1 MKRLR
6 QMVKTSFSFR
16 MSMYILIASA
26 TIFIL
31 TFLINFHQ
39 SNEMVKEEA
48 IKHAQVSLEKTVL
61 EIDKVLNSVETAVQ
75 NISWLVANNLD
86 EPEYMYTLT
95 RQMLLS
101 NPHNSSYTTLIPE
114 KTISIFMEYN

>member
-39 SNEMVKEEA
+39 SNEMVKEEGKA
-48 IKHAQVSLEKTVL
+48 
-61 EIDKVLNSVETAVQ
+61 
-75 NISWLVANNLD
+75 
-86 EPEYMYTLT
+86 YMK
-95 RQMLLS
+95 
-101 NPHNSSYTTLIPE
+101 P
-114 KTISIFMEYN
+114 